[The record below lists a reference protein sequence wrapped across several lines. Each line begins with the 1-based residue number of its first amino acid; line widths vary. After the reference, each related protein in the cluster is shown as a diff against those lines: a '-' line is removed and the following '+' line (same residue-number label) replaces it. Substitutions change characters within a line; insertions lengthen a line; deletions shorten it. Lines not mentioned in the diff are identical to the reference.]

1 MKLFGKTV
9 MFMVKPVDDDS
20 FNAKLIKKSVSPL
33 TEEAVRGLC
42 AAIKAANLNKF
53 DSAAAALSPG
63 DPAVIKTVEVLLT
76 DGTKIGISTEG
87 VPRWLTITDA
97 DFYYTDMFNL
107 V

>member
-33 TEEAVRGLC
+33 TEEAVRDLC

-87 VPRWLTITDA
+87 VPLGLTVTDA
-97 DFYYTDMFNL
+97 DFYYTDVFNL